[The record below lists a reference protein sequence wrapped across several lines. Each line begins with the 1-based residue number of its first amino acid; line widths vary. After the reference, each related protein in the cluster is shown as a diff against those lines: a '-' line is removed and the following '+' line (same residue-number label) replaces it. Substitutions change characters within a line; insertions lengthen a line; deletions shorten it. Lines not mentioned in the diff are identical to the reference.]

1 MPARPHRTEPAL
13 IALAKAAD
21 RAALGELIG
30 LYWERVTKVLIASTR
45 RGEHIDDLV
54 QNVFLKVSTKIG
66 REFEE
71 GTNFEAWVVTIARF
85 EALAWKESVGR
96 QRKRFAGPVPGRE
109 DEEGNVED
117 PVDPLEQ
124 THAREAAADAA
135 LIAAQTRPAEDAKM
149 DAMKE
154 ALMDVPALARDIA
167 IAKYGYKRSVAE
179 IAAFFETAPDAVEHL
194 YRTAR
199 AKIEKVLVA
208 EASADAEPARGKGR
222 G

>member
-1 MPARPHRTEPAL
+1 MPARLHRTESAL
-13 IALAKAAD
+13 IALAKAGD
-21 RAALGELIG
+21 RAALGELIA
-30 LYWERVTKVLIASTR
+30 LYWDRVRKVLLAQTR
-45 RGEHIDDLV
+45 GGEHVDDLV

-71 GTNFEAWVVTIARF
+71 GTNFEAWVITIARN
-85 EALAWKESVGR
+85 EALAWRERRGR
-96 QRKRFAGPVPGRE
+96 ERRRFAGPTPGRE
-109 DEEGNVED
+109 DAEGNVEE

-124 THAREAAADAA
+124 THAREAPADAA
-135 LIAAQTRPAEDAKM
+135 MIAAQARPAEDAKM